1 MSVPYDVFTD
11 AFLSKITEYDFVNM
25 RDFER
30 NSLIDGYMK
39 RAIASFRK
47 ICKYDL
53 STPGDVLLTA
63 AEKYGSKGAKQA
75 RELMEE
81 VSGLFAG
88 GNIADEDLDEIA
100 DIVSEGMLVQW
111 MKPYTYKQ
119 ESLESVLNTKDFTTY
134 SPAELLMR
142 IGNAYAAARKDFT
155 NMMRE
160 YSYNHG
166 DLTDLHL

>member
-1 MSVPYDVFTD
+1 MSVPYDKFTG
-11 AFLSKITEYDFVNM
+11 AFLSKISEYEFVNL

-30 NSLIDGYMK
+30 NSIVDSYMK
-39 RAIASFRK
+39 RAIAAFRK

-53 STPGDVLLTA
+53 STTGDDII
-63 AEKYGSKGAKQA
+63 
-75 RELMEE
+75 REFDVEIDD
-81 VSGLFAG
+81 G
-88 GNIADEDLDEIA
+88 DLDEIV

-119 ESLESVLNTKDFTTY
+119 DNLENVLNTKDFTTY
-134 SPAELLMR
+134 SPSELLMR
-142 IGNAYAAARKDFT
+142 ISNAYSAAQKDFT

-166 DLTDLHL
+166 DLSDLHL